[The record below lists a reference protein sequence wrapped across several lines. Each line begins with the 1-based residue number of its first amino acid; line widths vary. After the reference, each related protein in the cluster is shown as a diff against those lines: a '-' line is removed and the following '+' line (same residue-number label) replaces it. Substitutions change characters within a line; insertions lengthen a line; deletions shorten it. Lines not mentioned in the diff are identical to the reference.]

1 VNAVKKIKLRKV
13 GNSYGFTLPK
23 ELLEKY
29 NIKEGEELYVLE
41 SSRGFTITPYDP
53 DFGKWAASFDRTNKK
68 FKNALKELAK

>member
-1 VNAVKKIKLRKV
+1 MKQVKLRKV

-29 NIKEGEELYVLE
+29 NLKEGEALYIVE
-41 SSRGFTITPYDP
+41 NNDGFKLSPYDP
-53 DFGKWAASFDRTNKK
+53 DFEQWAATFDKTNKK